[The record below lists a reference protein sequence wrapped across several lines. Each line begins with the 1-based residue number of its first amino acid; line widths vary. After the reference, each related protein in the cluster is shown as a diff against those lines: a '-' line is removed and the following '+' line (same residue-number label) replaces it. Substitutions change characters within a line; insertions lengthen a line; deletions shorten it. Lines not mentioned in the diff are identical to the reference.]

1 MQSGS
6 YQVINNIIQKKQI
19 DDLYEQL
26 EEINNIVVLG
36 PIVQPITDIRS
47 LNWLFHDLNDLQLQ
61 IRKYKSIE
69 LLDEYLKN
77 KSLKKQI
84 DYISLI
90 DVLNLIQKLIFT
102 TKLYFSLIQI
112 IGLQKVKKN
121 LEKN

>member
-1 MQSGS
+1 MFQTKR
-6 YQVINNIIQKKQI
+6 ILPI
-19 DDLYEQL
+19 DGLYEQL
-26 EEINNIVVLG
+26 KEINNIVVLG

-77 KSLKKQI
+77 ESLKEQI

-90 DVLNLIQKLIFT
+90 DVLEFDSESDIYNETIFFTDSDHWTTEGEKKFGKKL
-102 TKLYFSLIQI
+102 
-112 IGLQKVKKN
+112 KKILN
-121 LEKN
+121 

>member
-1 MQSGS
+1 MSQTKR
-6 YQVINNIIQKKQI
+6 ILPI
-19 DDLYEQL
+19 DGLYEQL
-26 EEINNIVVLG
+26 KEINNIVVLG

-77 KSLKKQI
+77 ESLKEQI

-90 DVLNLIQKLIFT
+90 DVLAI
-102 TKLYFSLIQI
+102 
-112 IGLQKVKKN
+112 
-121 LEKN
+121 

>member
-1 MQSGS
+1 M
-6 YQVINNIIQKKQI
+6 
-19 DDLYEQL
+19 
-26 EEINNIVVLG
+26 G

-90 DVLNLIQKLIFT
+90 DVLEFDSETDIYNETLFFTDSDHWTTEGEKKFGKKLI
-102 TKLYFSLIQI
+102 KIL
-112 IGLQKVKKN
+112 N
-121 LEKN
+121 